1 MTIPYRE
8 RGYSVELA
16 SLTVHERYQDH
27 APTAQRTSALGVDNI
42 RRSRGEMTLCA
53 VCFPPLPEPKRPRH
67 REPVPV
73 EDAMEAPTHDSPSD
87 PYWRATSGPSEES
100 PSADEAMRE

>member
-42 RRSRGEMTLCA
+42 RRSRGEMT
-53 VCFPPLPEPKRPRH
+53 
-67 REPVPV
+67 
-73 EDAMEAPTHDSPSD
+73 
-87 PYWRATSGPSEES
+87 PSEDGVRRRS
-100 PSADEAMRE
+100 WPKGYRKWFHRQGCLPPWLVQSDDQ